1 MEGESDIG
9 LLIVDDEKASRDV
22 LEQLLSR
29 KGRRVRTARDGL
41 EAKALLKEAPS
52 DLILTDL
59 NMPGMDGMAL
69 LRHVRTQLPQAL
81 VIMVTGFASLDSTLT
96 AVEEGAY
103 DYITKPFKLAEMELV
118 VRNACDKIVIWRERE
133 ELISQIGRM
142 EQDRQSLTEQVA
154 HLQTQIKELEEKEEG
169 LLLGNFQLPSTLS
182 YKALPVRYNQD
193 RSRKKHREILITR
206 LHDLMVRG
214 ELSEQ
219 EYRLYVE
226 RLRRDGTIVQT

>member
-1 MEGESDIG
+1 MDTNSTVG
-9 LLIVDDEKASRDV
+9 LLIVDDEKISRDV
-22 LEQLLSR
+22 LDQLLSR
-29 KGRRVRTARDGL
+29 EGRRIRTAQDGL
-41 EAKALLKEAPS
+41 EAKTLLQEEPS

-69 LRHVRTQLPQAL
+69 LRYVRAHFPQAL

-118 VRNACDKIVIWRERE
+118 VRNACEKIVIWRERE

-142 EQDRQSLTEQVA
+142 EHERQSLMEKMVRLEQRV
-154 HLQTQIKELEEKEEG
+154 KELEEREEG
-169 LLLGNFQLPSTLS
+169 VLLENFKLPNTLS

-193 RSRKKHREILITR
+193 RSRKKHRERLILR

-214 ELSEQ
+214 ELTEQ
-219 EYRLYVE
+219 EYRLYVD
-226 RLRRDGTIVQT
+226 RLRRDGAIVQT

>member
-1 MEGESDIG
+1 MSGEKPIG
-9 LLIVDDEKASRDV
+9 LLIVDDEKTSRYV
-22 LEQLLSR
+22 LEQLLSSDGR
-29 KGRRVRTARDGL
+29 KVRTARDGL
-41 EAKALLKEAPS
+41 EAKALLQEEPA
-52 DLILTDL
+52 DLVLTDL

-69 LRHVRTQLPQAL
+69 LRHVRTRFPRTL

-118 VRNACDKIVIWRERE
+118 VRNACDKILVLREKER
-133 ELISQIGRM
+133 LMSHIGRM
-142 EQDRQSLTEQVA
+142 EQERQALAEEVA
-154 HLQTQIKELEEKEEG
+154 RLETRIKAMEEKEER
-169 LLLGNFQLPSTLS
+169 LLLENFQLPTTLS

-193 RSRKKHREILITR
+193 RSRKKHREILIAR

-214 ELSEQ
+214 EISEQ

>member
-1 MEGESDIG
+1 MDGEREIG

-41 EAKALLKEAPS
+41 EAKTLLKDAPS

-81 VIMVTGFASLDSTLT
+81 IIMVTGFASLDSTLT

-133 ELISQIGRM
+133 ALISQIGRM
-142 EQDRQSLTEQVA
+142 EHDRQSLREKVA
-154 HLQTQIKELEEKEEG
+154 HLETRIKELEEKEEG
-169 LLLGNFQLPSTLS
+169 LLLDNFKLPNTLS

-193 RSRKKHREILITR
+193 RSRKKNREILITR

-219 EYRLYVE
+219 EYRLYAE